1 MISRTRKKSVELVE
15 TLLELIKKSF
25 ESGEDFPVS
34 GFGKFS
40 VREKSPESVV
50 NPTTAGSL
58 MLAPGKILTCRCS
71 GRLRDKVNIEIR
83 PVSNF
88 RTYQS

>member
-15 TLLELIKKSF
+15 TLLELIKISLD
-25 ESGEDFPVS
+25 SGQDFPVS

-40 VREKSPESVV
+40 VRKKSPESVV
-50 NPTTAGSL
+50 NPATGDSL

-71 GRLRDKVNIEIR
+71 GRLRDKSNIEIR